1 MRLTPVLCV
10 LILAGCGQGGFSK
23 RSEGKQ
29 DNWLRYA
36 MDATPGTLDPALA
49 QDLVAGDL
57 MRQTVEGLV
66 AINETNEIVPR
77 LAESWSVS
85 SDGLVYTFKIRE
97 GVRFHS
103 GKVLEAEDFVKTF
116 NRNCDGA
123 FNSPI
128 AKNYLGDIAG
138 VDEKLAGKA
147 ATISG
152 VRATDSQTLEIR
164 LKRPA
169 PYFLG
174 KLTYS
179 VACAIDT
186 SKVPPG
192 EQISEA
198 KQLSGT
204 GPFRF
209 VEYRPEQSA
218 KLESFEDHWDGAPDF
233 AGLELSVVKDPATR
247 LNKFKTGALDFVGLP
262 QEDVEGMERNPETK
276 NNLQRVNWPGLIY
289 LGLNKTVYRP
299 FADSNV
305 RRAFALAI
313 DKQAIIDDILGGVG
327 HRADSIL
334 PPGMPGYREG
344 LTHQTFDARVAKS
357 LIKDPLPPLELVLGG
372 QSTDRRKV
380 AEAIASQ
387 LRKNLGV
394 EVSVRQMEMGAY
406 LQRATRKELG
416 FFLGTWFA
424 DYLDPENFLSVTLAD
439 YGQNRPA
446 YDNPEFS
453 RLCREADSCPDPVR
467 RLNLYQQAEDLALKD
482 AVWIPIY
489 FQQTVLAV
497 NPRVKGMRRNL
508 IDMMPHS
515 RVRLN

>member
-1 MRLTPVLCV
+1 MRNVVFLVAL
-10 LILAGCGQGGFSK
+10 LAAGCGRGGFSQ
-23 RSEGKQ
+23 RTDGKS

-66 AINETNEIVPR
+66 GINEQNEIVPR
-77 LAESWSVS
+77 LAASWSVS
-85 SDGLVYTFKIRE
+85 EDGLVYTFNIRE
-97 GVRFHS
+97 GVKFHS
-103 GKVLEAEDFVKTF
+103 GKVLTASDFVDTF
-116 NRNCDGA
+116 NRNCDGT

-138 VDEKLAGKA
+138 VEDKLSGKA
-147 ATISG
+147 PTITGVQASG
-152 VRATDSQTLEIR
+152 PLTLSIR
-164 LKRPA
+164 LIRPA

-186 SKVPPG
+186 SKVPKG
-192 EQISEA
+192 SQIKEA
-198 KQLSGT
+198 SQLVGT
-204 GPFRF
+204 GPFRLA
-209 VEYRPEQSA
+209 EYKPEQSA
-218 KLESFEDHWDGAPDF
+218 RLEAFPDYWDGAPSIE
-233 AGLELSVVKDPATR
+233 GMELSVVKDPATR
-247 LNKFKTGALDFVGLP
+247 LNKFKTGSLDFIGLP
-262 QEDVEGMERNPETK
+262 QEDVEGMERNPETRE
-276 NNLQRVNWPGLIY
+276 NLQRVNWPGLIY
-289 LGLNKTVYRP
+289 LGLNKAVYRP
-299 FADSNV
+299 FADPMV
-305 RRAFALAI
+305 RRAFAMAI
-313 DKQAIIDDILGGVG
+313 DKEAIIANILGGVG
-327 HRADSIL
+327 HKADSIL

-344 LTHQTFDARVAKS
+344 LTHQKFDPAKARSLVKS
-357 LIKDPLPPLELVLGG
+357 KLPPVDLVLGG

-394 EVSVRQMEMGAY
+394 EVSIRQMEMGAY

-424 DYLDPENFLSVTLAD
+424 DYLDPENFLSVTLAS
-439 YGQNRPA
+439 YGQNRPN
-446 YDNPEFS
+446 YDNPQFS
-453 RLCREADSCPDPVR
+453 ALCLEADSCLDPVK
-467 RLNLYQQAEDLALKD
+467 RLKLYQQAEDLALQD

-497 NPRVKGMRRNL
+497 NPRVKGIRRNL

-515 RVRLN
+515 RVQLN